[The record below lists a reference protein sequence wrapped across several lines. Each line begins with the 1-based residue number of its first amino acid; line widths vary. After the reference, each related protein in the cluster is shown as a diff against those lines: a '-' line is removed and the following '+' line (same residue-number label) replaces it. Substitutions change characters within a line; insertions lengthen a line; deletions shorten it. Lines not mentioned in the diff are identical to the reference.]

1 VRATGPNA
9 ATRQLVY
16 ERDGFSCCHCGDAD
30 GPFQVHHRRPR
41 GLGGSRR
48 EDTNSPSNL
57 LLVCERS
64 HREIESKRD
73 VSRAF
78 GFLVRQGDDP
88 ATVPVRT
95 VNGWVLLNADGS
107 LQAYR
112 EAAS

>member
-1 VRATGPNA
+1 VRATGPTA
-9 ATRQLVY
+9 KVRALVY
-16 ERDGFSCCHCGDAD
+16 ERDGYSCRRCGDVD
-30 GPFQVHHRRPR
+30 GPYALHHRRPR
-41 GLGGSRR
+41 AAGGSRR
-48 EDTNSPSNL
+48 EDTNLPSNL
-57 LLVCERS
+57 LLLCEQC
-64 HREIESKRD
+64 HLDVESKRD

-95 VNGWVLLNADGS
+95 VNGWVLLHADGS